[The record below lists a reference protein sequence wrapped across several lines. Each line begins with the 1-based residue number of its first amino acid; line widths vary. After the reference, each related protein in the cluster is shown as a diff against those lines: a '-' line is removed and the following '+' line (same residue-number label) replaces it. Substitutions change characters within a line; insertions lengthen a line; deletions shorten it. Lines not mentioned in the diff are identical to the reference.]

1 MIKNELVSSL
11 ELLSLSKPRVTLVLK
26 NLIDCLI
33 YLLFNNYSDNL
44 EDFNKL
50 YSILQAKNILDI
62 SSYITQNITN
72 YDIQINNKIK
82 TKANILLFFNLHFFF
97 LVCFVLFQFPTTHR

>member
-82 TKANILLFFNLHFFF
+82 TKANILLFFKND
-97 LVCFVLFQFPTTHR
+97 FVVDKLFIQSLEL

>member
-44 EDFNKL
+44 EGFNKL

-82 TKANILLFFNLHFFF
+82 TKANILLFFKND
-97 LVCFVLFQFPTTHR
+97 FVVDKLFIQSLEL

>member
-50 YSILQAKNILDI
+50 
-62 SSYITQNITN
+62 
-72 YDIQINNKIK
+72 
-82 TKANILLFFNLHFFF
+82 
-97 LVCFVLFQFPTTHR
+97 